1 MRHKVIRAKNLK
13 FELEE
18 KSDHQS
24 MVKFHGESNGDS
36 LVNLKRRLDTEMGHK
51 GQMRG
56 QKSPNSK
63 IKLKKSYT
71 ATSG

>member
-24 MVKFHGESNGDS
+24 MVKFHGESNGDGPDVQKS
-36 LVNLKRRLDTEMGHK
+36 CLDPEMGHK
-51 GQMRG
+51 GLIG
-56 QKSPNSK
+56 AKNLK
-63 IKLKKSYT
+63 I
-71 ATSG
+71 